1 MCITQPQRHR
11 LVASCQFYR
20 LVVTCQQVT
29 TNLSISSSRKKSV
42 KIRLVATCH
51 LQTCYNLS
59 KQIALSLWITSFE
72 NQLASSVLTTCNRL
86 VVNKLSQAI
95 RTHPDIGLL
104 ITILVQDV
112 DRLFVTLRV
121 FGRAVKAIL
130 KHREYAE
137 GSLSKKSVT
146 RVLLRITAARSCQ
159 GANISVHLLESKS
172 QQVHRGIHPPPPN
185 NFKMTGGSAN
195 PFLIGG
201 GVSDILPIV
210 L

>member
-1 MCITQPQRHR
+1 MNSGKNMCITQPQRHR

-72 NQLASSVLTTCNRL
+72 NQLASSLLTTCNRL

-130 KHREYAE
+130 KHREKA
-137 GSLSKKSVT
+137 
-146 RVLLRITAARSCQ
+146 
-159 GANISVHLLESKS
+159 
-172 QQVHRGIHPPPPN
+172 
-185 NFKMTGGSAN
+185 
-195 PFLIGG
+195 
-201 GVSDILPIV
+201 
-210 L
+210 